1 MTEARVTMAHIRACR
16 LCAGGTRQFFARY
29 GLDWSSFLRDGI
41 PADELEATGDALT
54 AGVVALAR
62 KEAATDGQQ

>member
-41 PADELEATGDALT
+41 PADKLAATGDAL
-54 AGVVALAR
+54 ADGVVALAR
-62 KEAATDGQQ
+62 KEAAADGRE

>member
-29 GLDWSSFLRDGI
+29 GLDWSSFLREGI
-41 PADELEATGDALT
+41 SADKLAATGDSLT
-54 AGVVALAR
+54 DGVVALAR
-62 KEAATDGQQ
+62 KEAADGRE

>member
-16 LCAGGTRQFFARY
+16 LCASGTRQFFARY

-41 PADELEATGDALT
+41 QADELEATGDALA

-62 KEAATDGQQ
+62 KEAADGQQ